1 MRMPKTVKVRFTPM
15 KTCHISRK
23 TALIIAMGLSAS
35 QAYAAEADAL
45 STQVEALNQRIAQL
59 EQNTAPSQ
67 FKNSQVSL
75 YGSIRPTLSYLDE
88 GDEQT
93 WDVRDALSRIGIKA
107 STEFADG
114 WQAIAQGEWNV
125 DIANSGNFGKAR
137 QAYAAI
143 ASPYGQVGIGKQR
156 PAQYTLVAEYVDI
169 FNHGNSPY
177 AYDHESPF
185 FVDNFVTYQLV
196 SNGLTF
202 MAGVQVDGN
211 QGDSNADMINL
222 GLGYDTGALHLG
234 LGYVTQDTLI
244 DGKVGGDNQTLGGVA
259 AYTFNNGLYV
269 AVSYQD
275 KQYNFD
281 QSLTNADRSGSTL
294 DTALAYPLNDE
305 YKIKLGYFQF
315 KDGIK
320 GNGSADYDG
329 FNTTLEW
336 NPLSNVRVHLEYLDK
351 SLENGNDDQ
360 AVTIGFRYDF
370 NLTWQG

>member
-1 MRMPKTVKVRFTPM
+1 MNTLKSLV
-15 KTCHISRK
+15 
-23 TALIIAMGLSAS
+23 AIAVSLCCVN
-35 QAYAAEADAL
+35 AYAADNNAELEA
-45 STQVEALNQRIAQL
+45 RIAKL
-59 EQNTAPSQ
+59 ENNAAPSQ

-75 YGSIRPTLSYLDE
+75 YGSIRPTLSYLDDSQ
-88 GDEQT
+88 DET

-114 WQAIAQGEWNV
+114 WTAIAQGEWSV

-196 SNGLTF
+196 TGDFTW
-202 MAGVQVDGN
+202 MAGAQFDGDN
-211 QGDSNADMINL
+211 GDDATDMVNL
-222 GLGYDTGALHLG
+222 GVGYDIDQLHIG
-234 LGYVTQDTLI
+234 LGYVTQNTVDSNNIEGDDST
-244 DGKVGGDNQTLGGVA
+244 VGGVV
-259 AYTFNNGLYV
+259 AYTFSNDLYL

-281 QSLTNADRSGSTL
+281 AGSMNKDRSGSTL
-294 DTALAYPLNDE
+294 DTALAYPIFDD

-315 KDGIK
+315 KDGVD
-320 GNGSADYDG
+320 GETSADYDG

-336 NPLSNVRVHLEYLDK
+336 NPIDNVRVHLEYLDK
-351 SLENGNDDQ
+351 SYDHQDNDH
-360 AVTIGFRYDF
+360 AITIGFRYDF

>member
-1 MRMPKTVKVRFTPM
+1 M
-15 KTCHISRK
+15 KTLKSLV
-23 TALIIAMGLSAS
+23 AIAVGLCSYN
-35 QAYAAEADAL
+35 AYADDAITL
-45 STQVEALNQRIAQL
+45 EQRIANL
-59 EQNTAPSQ
+59 ENNAAPSQ

-75 YGSIRPTLSYLDE
+75 YGSIRPTLSYLD
-88 GDEQT
+88 DDQDKT
-93 WDVRDALSRIGIKA
+93 WDVRDALSRVGIKA

-114 WQAIAQGEWNV
+114 WSAIAQGEWSV

-185 FVDNFVTYQLV
+185 FVDNFVTYKLV
-196 SNGLTF
+196 TGDFTW
-202 MAGVQVDGN
+202 MAGAQIDGN
-211 QGDSNADMINL
+211 SG
-222 GLGYDTGALHLG
+222 DTGADMVNLGVGYDLDQLHVG
-234 LGYVTQDTLI
+234 LGYVSQNTQTDAGI
-244 DGKVGGDNQTLGGVA
+244 EGDDQTIGGVV
-259 AYTFNNGLYV
+259 AYTFSNDLYV

-281 QSLTNADRSGSTL
+281 ALSQDRSGSTL
-294 DTALAYPLNDE
+294 DSALAYPIAKN
-305 YKIKLGYFQF
+305 YKVKLGYFQF

-320 GNGSADYDG
+320 DNTSADYDG

-336 NPLSNVRVHLEYLDK
+336 NPISNVRVHLEYLAKNSD
-351 SLENGNDDQ
+351 NRADDQ
-360 AVTIGFRYDF
+360 SLTLGFRYDF
-370 NLTWQG
+370 NLNWKG

>member
-1 MRMPKTVKVRFTPM
+1 MNTFK
-15 KTCHISRK
+15 SLL
-23 TALIIAMGLSAS
+23 AIAVSLCCVN
-35 QAYAAEADAL
+35 AYAADAVTTSELEA
-45 STQVEALNQRIAQL
+45 RIAKL
-59 EQNTAPSQ
+59 ENNAAPSQ
-67 FKNSQVSL
+67 FKNSQFSL
-75 YGSIRPTLSYLDE
+75 YGSIRPTLSYLD
-88 GDEQT
+88 DSQDKT
-93 WDVRDALSRIGIKA
+93 WDVRDALSRVGIKA

-114 WQAIAQGEWNV
+114 WTAIAQGEWSV

-196 SNGLTF
+196 TGDFTW
-202 MAGVQVDGN
+202 MAGAQFDGDN
-211 QGDSNADMINL
+211 GDDATDMVNVGIGYDIDQL
-222 GLGYDTGALHLG
+222 HIGLGYI
-234 LGYVTQDTLI
+234 TQNTVDNQNI
-244 DGKVGGDNQTLGGVA
+244 EGDDQTLGGVV
-259 AYTFNNGLYV
+259 AYSFSNDLYL

-275 KQYNFD
+275 KQYNYD
-281 QSLTNADRSGSTL
+281 AGSMTKDRSGSTL
-294 DTALAYPLNDE
+294 DTALAYPIFDD

-320 GNGSADYDG
+320 DHTSADYNG

-336 NPLSNVRVHLEYLDK
+336 NPIDNVRVHLEYLDK
-351 SLENGNDDQ
+351 SYDNRDNDH

-370 NLTWQG
+370 NLTWHG

>member
-1 MRMPKTVKVRFTPM
+1 MNTM
-15 KTCHISRK
+15 KTLKSLV
-23 TALIIAMGLSAS
+23 AIAVGLCSYN
-35 QAYAAEADAL
+35 AYADDAL
-45 STQVEALNQRIAQL
+45 TLEQRIANL
-59 EQNTAPSQ
+59 ESNAAPSQ

-75 YGSIRPTLSYLDE
+75 YGSIRPTLSYLD
-88 GDEQT
+88 DDQDKT
-93 WDVRDALSRIGIKA
+93 WDVRDALSRVGIKA

-114 WQAIAQGEWNV
+114 WSAIAQGEWSV

-185 FVDNFVTYQLV
+185 FVDNFVTYKLV
-196 SNGLTF
+196 TGDFTW
-202 MAGVQVDGN
+202 MAGAQIDGN
-211 QGDSNADMINL
+211 SG
-222 GLGYDTGALHLG
+222 DTGADMVNLGVGYDLDQLHVG
-234 LGYVTQDTLI
+234 LGYVSQNTQTDAGI
-244 DGKVGGDNQTLGGVA
+244 EGDDQTIGGVV
-259 AYTFNNGLYV
+259 AYTFSNDLYV

-281 QSLTNADRSGSTL
+281 ALSQDRSGSTL
-294 DTALAYPLNDE
+294 DSALAYPIAKN
-305 YKIKLGYFQF
+305 YKVKLGYFQF

-320 GNGSADYDG
+320 DNTSADYDG

-336 NPLSNVRVHLEYLDK
+336 NPISNVRVHLEYLAKNSD
-351 SLENGNDDQ
+351 NRADDQ
-360 AVTIGFRYDF
+360 SLTLGFRYDF
-370 NLTWQG
+370 NLNWKG

>member
-1 MRMPKTVKVRFTPM
+1 M
-15 KTCHISRK
+15 KTLKSLV
-23 TALIIAMGLSAS
+23 AIAVSLCCANV
-35 QAYAAEADAL
+35 YAAEDTASL
-45 STQVEALNQRIAQL
+45 EARIAQL
-59 EQNTAPSQ
+59 EKNAAPSQ
-67 FKNSQVSL
+67 FENSQVSL
-75 YGSIRPTLSYLDE
+75 YGSIRPTLSYLDD
-88 GDEQT
+88 GQDKT

-114 WQAIAQGEWNV
+114 WTAIAQGEWSV

-196 SNGLTF
+196 TGDFTW
-202 MAGVQVDGN
+202 MAGAQFD
-211 QGDSNADMINL
+211 GDSGEDATDMINV
-222 GLGYDTGALHLG
+222 GVGYDLNQLHIG
-234 LGYVTQDTLI
+234 LGYVAQNTADTSGVEG
-244 DGKVGGDNQTLGGVA
+244 DDKTVGGVV
-259 AYTFNNGLYV
+259 AYTFSNDMYM

-275 KQYNFD
+275 KQYNY
-281 QSLTNADRSGSTL
+281 NAGSMNKDRSGSTL
-294 DTALAYPLNDE
+294 DTAFAYPISDD
-305 YKIKLGYFQF
+305 YKVKLGYFQF
-315 KDGIK
+315 KDGI
-320 GNGSADYDG
+320 NDTTSADYDG

-336 NPLSNVRVHLEYLDK
+336 NPLANVRVHLEYLDK
-351 SLENGNDDQ
+351 SYDNREDDQ

>member
-1 MRMPKTVKVRFTPM
+1 MNTM
-15 KTCHISRK
+15 KTLKSLV
-23 TALIIAMGLSAS
+23 AIAVGLCSYN
-35 QAYAAEADAL
+35 AYADDAL
-45 STQVEALNQRIAQL
+45 TLEQRIANL
-59 EQNTAPSQ
+59 ENNAAPSQ

-75 YGSIRPTLSYLDE
+75 YGSIRPTLSYLD
-88 GDEQT
+88 DDQDKT
-93 WDVRDALSRIGIKA
+93 WDVRDALSRVGIKA

-114 WQAIAQGEWNV
+114 WSAIAQGEWSV

-185 FVDNFVTYQLV
+185 FVDNFVTYKLV
-196 SNGLTF
+196 TGDFTW
-202 MAGVQVDGN
+202 MAGAQIDGN
-211 QGDSNADMINL
+211 SG
-222 GLGYDTGALHLG
+222 DTGADMVNLGVGYDLDQLHVG
-234 LGYVTQDTLI
+234 LGYVSQNTQTDAGI
-244 DGKVGGDNQTLGGVA
+244 EGDDQTIGGVV
-259 AYTFNNGLYV
+259 AYTFSNDLYV

-281 QSLTNADRSGSTL
+281 ALSQDRSGSTL
-294 DTALAYPLNDE
+294 DSALAYPIAKN
-305 YKIKLGYFQF
+305 YKVKLGYFQF

-320 GNGSADYDG
+320 DNTSADYDG

-336 NPLSNVRVHLEYLDK
+336 NPISNVRVHLEYLAKNSD
-351 SLENGNDDQ
+351 NRADDQ
-360 AVTIGFRYDF
+360 SLTLGFRYDF
-370 NLTWQG
+370 NLNWKG

>member
-1 MRMPKTVKVRFTPM
+1 MNTLKSLV
-15 KTCHISRK
+15 
-23 TALIIAMGLSAS
+23 AIAVGLCSYN
-35 QAYAAEADAL
+35 AYADDPQSLE
-45 STQVEALNQRIAQL
+45 QRIANL
-59 EQNTAPSQ
+59 EHNAAPSQ

-75 YGSIRPTLSYLDE
+75 YGSIRPTLSYLD
-88 GDEQT
+88 DSQDKT

-114 WQAIAQGEWNV
+114 WSAIAQGEWSV

-185 FVDNFVTYQLV
+185 FVDNFVTYQHV
-196 SNGLTF
+196 TGDFTW

-211 QGDSNADMINL
+211 SGDDGADMVNI
-222 GLGYDTGALHLG
+222 GVGYDIDQLHLG
-234 LGYVTQDTLI
+234 LGYVSQNTQTDAGI
-244 DGKVGGDNQTLGGVA
+244 EGDDQTIGGVV
-259 AYTFNNGLYV
+259 AYTFSNDLYI

-275 KQYNFD
+275 KQYNLD
-281 QSLTNADRSGSTL
+281 ALSQDRSGSTL
-294 DTALAYPLNDE
+294 DTALAYPIAKN
-305 YKIKLGYFQF
+305 YKVKLGYFQF
-315 KDGIK
+315 KDGLD
-320 GNGSADYDG
+320 NNTSADYDG

-336 NPLSNVRVHLEYLDK
+336 NPISNVRVHLEYLAKNSDK
-351 SLENGNDDQ
+351 HADDQ
-360 AVTIGFRYDF
+360 ALTLGFRYDF
-370 NLTWQG
+370 NLNWKG

>member
-1 MRMPKTVKVRFTPM
+1 MINNHITPLKTV
-15 KTCHISRK
+15 
-23 TALIIAMGLSAS
+23 LILAMGLCTTN
-35 QAYAAEADAL
+35 AYSTENEVL
-45 STQVEALNQRIAQL
+45 TTQVEALNQRIAQL
-59 EQNTAPSQ
+59 EQNSAPSQ

-75 YGSIRPTLSYLDE
+75 YGSIRPTLSYLDQN
-88 GDEQT
+88 DEQS
-93 WDVRDALSRIGIKA
+93 WDVRDALSRVGIKA

-114 WQAIAQGEWNV
+114 WRAIAQGEWSV
-125 DIANSGNFGKAR
+125 DIANSGNLGKAR

-143 ASPYGQVGIGKQR
+143 MSPYGQVGIGKQR

-196 SNGLTF
+196 TGGFTW
-202 MAGVQVDGN
+202 MAGAQVDGN
-211 QGDSNADMINL
+211 KGDTNVDMINL
-222 GLGYDTGALHLG
+222 GVGYDTGALHLG
-234 LGYVTQDTLI
+234 LGYVTQDTLTNEQV
-244 DGKVGGDNQTLGGVA
+244 DGDNQTFGGAA
-259 AYTFNNGLYV
+259 AYTFNNGLYL

-281 QSLTNADRSGSTL
+281 NQTLSVDRSGSTL
-294 DTALAYPLNDE
+294 DTALAYPFSDE

-315 KDGIK
+315 KDGID
-320 GNGSADYDG
+320 GNDSADYNG

-336 NPLSNVRVHLEYLDK
+336 NPLDNVRVHLEYLNKD
-351 SLENGNDDQ
+351 LDNGQDDQ

>member
-1 MRMPKTVKVRFTPM
+1 M
-15 KTCHISRK
+15 KTLKSLV
-23 TALIIAMGLSAS
+23 AIAVGLCSYN
-35 QAYAAEADAL
+35 AYADDAL
-45 STQVEALNQRIAQL
+45 TLEQRIANL
-59 EQNTAPSQ
+59 ENNAAPSQ

-75 YGSIRPTLSYLDE
+75 YGSIRPTLSYLD
-88 GDEQT
+88 DDQDKT
-93 WDVRDALSRIGIKA
+93 WDVRDALSRVGIKA

-114 WQAIAQGEWNV
+114 WSAIAQGEWSV

-185 FVDNFVTYQLV
+185 FVDNFVTYKLV
-196 SNGLTF
+196 TGDFTW
-202 MAGVQVDGN
+202 MAGAQIDGN
-211 QGDSNADMINL
+211 SG
-222 GLGYDTGALHLG
+222 DTGADMVNLGVGYDLDQLHVG
-234 LGYVTQDTLI
+234 LGYVSQNTQTDAGI
-244 DGKVGGDNQTLGGVA
+244 EGDDQTIGGVV
-259 AYTFNNGLYV
+259 AYTFSNDLYV

-281 QSLTNADRSGSTL
+281 ALSQDRSGSTL
-294 DTALAYPLNDE
+294 DSALAYPIAKN
-305 YKIKLGYFQF
+305 YKVKLGYFQF

-320 GNGSADYDG
+320 DNTSADYDG

-336 NPLSNVRVHLEYLDK
+336 NPISNVRVHLEYLAKNSD
-351 SLENGNDDQ
+351 NRADDQ
-360 AVTIGFRYDF
+360 SLTLGFRYDF
-370 NLTWQG
+370 NLNWKG